1 MHSVFWKLI
10 GVIAAGLTS
19 FAFIPQV
26 LKMYTTRSAKD
37 ISLVTLIQLSL
48 GVSLWIVY
56 GVYLKDAVVIVA
68 NIVTLVILL
77 AALILYSLYGKKIK
91 NGICP

>member
-1 MHSVFWKLI
+1 MLWKLI

-48 GVSLWIVY
+48 GVSLWIIY
-56 GVYLKDAVVIVA
+56 GMYLKDCIIILA
-68 NIVTLVILL
+68 NAVTLLTLL
-77 AALILYSLYGKKIK
+77 SALFLYYKYR
-91 NGICP
+91 PTA

>member
-1 MHSVFWKLI
+1 MFWKLI

-26 LKMYTTRSAKD
+26 VKMHTTKSAKD

-48 GVSLWIVY
+48 GVSLWMIY
-56 GVYLKDAVVIVA
+56 GIYLKDYIIILA
-68 NIVTLVILL
+68 NAVTLLTLL
-77 AALILYSLYGKKIK
+77 SALFLYYKYRRTA
-91 NGICP
+91 

>member
-1 MHSVFWKLI
+1 MLWKLI

-48 GVSLWIVY
+48 GVSLWIIY
-56 GVYLKDAVVIVA
+56 GMYLKDCIIILA
-68 NIVTLVILL
+68 NAVTLLTLL
-77 AALILYSLYGKKIK
+77 SALFLYHKYRRTA
-91 NGICP
+91 

>member
-1 MHSVFWKLI
+1 MLWKLI

-48 GVSLWIVY
+48 GVSLWIIY
-56 GVYLKDAVVIVA
+56 GIYLKDYIIIVA
-68 NIVTLVILL
+68 NAVTLLTLL
-77 AALILYSLYGKKIK
+77 SALFLYHKYRRTA
-91 NGICP
+91 

>member
-1 MHSVFWKLI
+1 MSKMFWKLI

-56 GVYLKDAVVIVA
+56 GIYLKDYIIIVA
-68 NIVTLVILL
+68 NAVTLLTLL
-77 AALILYSLYGKKIK
+77 SALFLYHKYRRTA
-91 NGICP
+91 

>member
-1 MHSVFWKLI
+1 VSKMLWKLI

-56 GVYLKDAVVIVA
+56 GIYLKDYIIIVA
-68 NIVTLVILL
+68 NAVTLLTLL
-77 AALILYSLYGKKIK
+77 SALFLYHKYRRTA
-91 NGICP
+91 

>member
-1 MHSVFWKLI
+1 MSKMLWKLI

-56 GVYLKDAVVIVA
+56 GIYLKDYIIIVA
-68 NIVTLVILL
+68 NAVTLLTLL
-77 AALILYSLYGKKIK
+77 SALFLYHKYRRTA
-91 NGICP
+91 

>member
-1 MHSVFWKLI
+1 MSKMFWKLI

-48 GVSLWIVY
+48 GVSLWIIY
-56 GVYLKDAVVIVA
+56 GIYLKDYIIIVA
-68 NIVTLVILL
+68 NAVTLLTLL
-77 AALILYSLYGKKIK
+77 SALFLYHKYRRTA
-91 NGICP
+91 

>member
-1 MHSVFWKLI
+1 MFWKLI

-26 LKMYTTRSAKD
+26 LKMHTTKSAKD

-48 GVSLWIVY
+48 GVSLWMVY
-56 GVYLKDAVVIVA
+56 GIYLKDYIIILA
-68 NIVTLVILL
+68 NAVTLLTLL
-77 AALILYSLYGKKIK
+77 SALFLYYKYRK
-91 NGICP
+91 

>member
-1 MHSVFWKLI
+1 MFWKLI

-56 GVYLKDAVVIVA
+56 GIYLKDYIIIVA
-68 NIVTLVILL
+68 NAVTLLTLL
-77 AALILYSLYGKKIK
+77 SALFLYHKYRRTA
-91 NGICP
+91 

>member
-1 MHSVFWKLI
+1 VSKMFWKLI

-48 GVSLWIVY
+48 GVSLWIIY
-56 GVYLKDAVVIVA
+56 GIYLKDYIIIVA
-68 NIVTLVILL
+68 NAVTLLTLL
-77 AALILYSLYGKKIK
+77 SALFLYHKYRRTA
-91 NGICP
+91 